1 MLKPALASAI
11 LALAVPL
18 PAQTVPSTLPVE
30 GRLTL
35 QGGGAVDGIA
45 ACIARRRSVH
55 GVKGWI
61 IQPSHR

>member
-35 QGGGAVDGIA
+35 QGEAVRSTESQPVSPGEGAFMG
-45 ACIARRRSVH
+45 
-55 GVKGWI
+55 
-61 IQPSHR
+61 